1 MIREGQF
8 TPEIKDYL
16 NSLGPWKDSPSGC
29 GWMVNKFYD
38 DIYELRRKSIA
49 ELPETPTAEQMAGY
63 LFRKYEFEIITLEE
77 AKIVGPLVDDLYEY
91 WKTHDHIMIPEA
103 VLNEYIAK
111 HEADLLPTT
120 DYIELDDIL
129 L

>member
-16 NSLGPWKDSPSGC
+16 NTVGPWKDSAPGY

-38 DIYELRRKSIA
+38 DIYELRRKNIE

-63 LFRKYEFEIITLEE
+63 LFRKYEFEDITLEE
-77 AKIVGPLVDDLYEY
+77 AKIVGSLVNDLYEY
-91 WKTHDHIMIPEA
+91 WKTHDHTIIPEA
-103 VLNEYIAK
+103 VVDEYIAK
-111 HEADLLPTT
+111 HEEDLLPST

>member
-8 TPEIKDYL
+8 TPEIREYL
-16 NSLGPWKDSPSGC
+16 NTLAPWKDSDPGY

-38 DIYELRRKSIA
+38 NIFELRRKTID

-63 LFRKYEFEIITLEE
+63 LFWKYECEDITLEQ
-77 AKIVGPLVDDLYEY
+77 AQIVGSLVCDLYEY
-91 WKTHDHIMIPEA
+91 WKTHGQMSIPEA
-103 VLNEYIAK
+103 VVNEYIAK
-111 HEADLLPTT
+111 HEVDLLPTT

>member
-16 NSLGPWKDSPSGC
+16 NSLGPWKDSPSGY
-29 GWMVNKFYD
+29 GWMVNKFYTD
-38 DIYELRRKSIA
+38 TYELRRKNCDQ
-49 ELPETPTAEQMAGY
+49 LPENPTAEEMVGY
-63 LFRKYEFEIITLEE
+63 LVSKYECENITLEE
-77 AKIVGPLVDDLYEY
+77 AHIVGMIFCDLYEY

-103 VLNEYIAK
+103 VVDECIAK
-111 HEADLLPTT
+111 HEADILPTT

>member
-16 NSLGPWKDSPSGC
+16 NTIGPWKDCAPGY
-29 GWMVNKFYD
+29 GWMVNQFYT
-38 DIYELRRKSIA
+38 DIYELRRKTIE
-49 ELPETPTAEQMAGY
+49 ELPENPTAEQMAGY
-63 LFRKYEFEIITLEE
+63 LFRKYEFEDITLEE
-77 AKIVGPLVDDLYEY
+77 AKIVGSLVDDLYEY
-91 WKTHDHIMIPEA
+91 WKTHDHMMIPEE
-103 VLNEYIAK
+103 VVDECIAK
-111 HEADLLPTT
+111 HEADILPTT

>member
-16 NSLGPWKDSPSGC
+16 NTLGPWKDSAPGY
-29 GWMVNKFYD
+29 GWMVQKFYD
-38 DIYELRRKSIA
+38 DIYELRRKTIDK
-49 ELPETPTAEQMAGY
+49 LPEEPTMEQMAGY
-63 LFRKYEFEIITLEE
+63 LFWKYECEDITLEQ
-77 AKIVGPLVDDLYEY
+77 AKIVGSLVNDLYEY
-91 WKTHDHIMIPEA
+91 WKTHDYMMVPEE
-103 VLNEYIAK
+103 VVDECIAK

>member
-1 MIREGQF
+1 MIRDGQF

-16 NSLGPWKDSPSGC
+16 NTVGPWKDCAPGY

-38 DIYELRRKSIA
+38 DIYELRRKNIE

-63 LFRKYEFEIITLEE
+63 LFRKYEFEDITLEE
-77 AKIVGPLVDDLYEY
+77 AKIVGSLVNELYEY
-91 WKTHDHIMIPEA
+91 WKTHDRTIIPEA
-103 VLNEYIAK
+103 VVDECIAK
-111 HEADLLPTT
+111 HAEDILPST

>member
-16 NSLGPWKDSPSGC
+16 NTVGPWKDSPPSY
-29 GWMVNKFYD
+29 GWMVNQFYN
-38 DIYELRRKSIA
+38 DIYELRRKNIE

-63 LFRKYEFEIITLEE
+63 LFWKYEEEDITLDE
-77 AKIVGPLVDDLYEY
+77 AQIVGSLVSDLYEY
-91 WKTHDHIMIPEA
+91 WKTHDHTAIPEA
-103 VLNEYIAK
+103 VVDEYIAK
-111 HEADLLPTT
+111 HAEDLLPST

>member
-16 NSLGPWKDSPSGC
+16 NSLGPWKDSPSVYV
-29 GWMVNKFYD
+29 WMVNQFYT
-38 DIYELRRKSIA
+38 DIYELRRKSIDK
-49 ELPETPTAEQMAGY
+49 LPEDPTAEQMAGY
-63 LFRKYEFEIITLEE
+63 LFYKYEYELITLEE
-77 AKIVGPLVDDLYEY
+77 AKIIGPLVDDLYEY
-91 WKTHDHIMIPEA
+91 WKTHDHLIIPEA
-103 VLNEYIAK
+103 VVNEYIAK
-111 HEADLLPTT
+111 HAEDLLPTT

>member
-16 NSLGPWKDSPSGC
+16 NTVGPWKDSPPGY
-29 GWMVNKFYD
+29 GWMVNQFYD
-38 DIYELRRKSIA
+38 DIYELRRKNIE

-63 LFRKYEFEIITLEE
+63 LFRKYEFETITLEE
-77 AKIVGPLVDDLYEY
+77 AKIVAPLVDDLYEY
-91 WKTHDHIMIPEA
+91 WKTHDHMIIPEA
-103 VLNEYIAK
+103 VVDEYIAK
-111 HEADLLPTT
+111 HAEDLLPTS